1 MIQKQEIYNANKIVN
16 KNNKKTLKVQYH
28 GGRHL
33 SYYPNIQLAI
43 FSSITSNLIC
53 EINVN

>member
-16 KNNKKTLKVQYH
+16 KNNKKILKVQYH

-43 FSSITSNLIC
+43 FN
-53 EINVN
+53 E